1 MNLGQQVQTFLGFF
15 TRPVVIT
22 SIVVCLITY
31 IAFKFIQ
38 LHWYVKKLMKIFGKV
53 PGPPRHWLYGNMHL
67 LPDGTSEARLRFG
80 LENVNKYKYMYC
92 WWTYGI
98 KASISVCHPS
108 TVRVAMKTS
117 EPKPTGLFGVYRL
130 ALPWLGEG
138 LLIAS
143 GDRWSRARK
152 LLTPAFHFEILKPYI
167 DVYNNAAEILI
178 ENLGKFA
185 DSGEKFEVFT
195 YISKVTLDII
205 MRCAFSY
212 HTDVQREGGA
222 THPYVKAVDEIST
235 TWNYRA
241 RRIWLY
247 PDWLFYLTSRGRNFR
262 KQCHYVHKVAEEII
276 EKRKK
281 TLEEHGKSDR
291 KYLDFLDI
299 LLTAKDE
306 NGEGLTQK
314 EIRNEVD
321 TFLFEGHDTTAS
333 AISWILY
340 ALATHP
346 ECQKRCQEE
355 IDSIL
360 QCSTTVEWEDVSK
373 MEYLTM
379 CIKEGMRDHC
389 PVPFIQ
395 REFTHDFE
403 INGHKFPPGT
413 TVSLH
418 IYGLHHNKH
427 VWDRPNEYIPERFSK
442 DNVASMDPYQFVPF
456 SAGPR
461 NCIGQHF
468 AMNEE
473 KVVLAKL
480 LQRFW
485 FEVDPNHVVLKK
497 VAAVMRAENGI
508 MMHVRRR

>member
-1 MNLGQQVQTFLGFF
+1 MDLTIFLS
-15 TRPVVIT
+15 RR
-22 SIVVCLITY
+22 SIVIESIIVCVLTF
-31 IAFKFIQ
+31 IAFKFLQ
-38 LHWYVKKLMKIFGKV
+38 LYRYVQKQLKIFGNM

-67 LPDGTSEARLRFG
+67 LPDGPSENRLKYG
-80 LENVNKYKYMYC
+80 LENVNKNQFMYI
-92 WWTYGI
+92 WWNTGM
-98 KASISVCHPS
+98 KPSVTVCHPS
-108 TVRVAMKTS
+108 TVRTAMKTS
-117 EPKPTGLFGVYRL
+117 EPKPTGFFGVYRL

-138 LLIAS
+138 LLIAG
-143 GDRWSRARK
+143 GDRWTRSRR

-167 DVYNNAAEILI
+167 DVYNDAANILI

-205 MRCAFSY
+205 LRCAFSY
-212 HTDVQREGGA
+212 HTDVQREGVA
-222 THPYVKAVDEIST
+222 THPYVKAVEEISDG
-235 TWNYRA
+235 WQHRA

-247 PDWLFYLTSRGRNFR
+247 PDWLFYLTPKGRTFR
-262 KQCHYVHKVAEEII
+262 KQCNYVHQVAEEII
-276 EKRKK
+276 EKRRK
-281 TLEEHGKSDR
+281 TLKENGTSDR

-306 NGEGLTQK
+306 NGVGLTPI

-346 ECQKRCQEE
+346 EYQKKCQEE

-360 QCSTTVEWEDVSK
+360 QGRDDVEWDDVSK
-373 MEYLTM
+373 MDYLTM

-395 REFTHDFE
+395 REFTHSFE
-403 INGHKFPPGT
+403 INGHKFPAGT

-427 VWDRPNEYIPERFSK
+427 VWENPMEYIPERFSK
-442 DNVASMDPYQFVPF
+442 ENVANMDPYQFVPF

-480 LQRFW
+480 LKK
-485 FEVDPNHVVLKK
+485 FEFVIDPTHDVKKK

-508 MMHVRRR
+508 MMYVKRR